1 MRYLVVLV
9 HYIFT
14 QRSGVDTLGRLCG
27 RIVSAGTSAADEV
40 AEPHPRFLAMQQSA
54 APSSDAS
61 DSIATE
67 HGDGATAGAH
77 HQSLSTGER
86 TRFSHQAVSSYEAV
100 FT

>member
-1 MRYLVVLV
+1 
-9 HYIFT
+9 
-14 QRSGVDTLGRLCG
+14 
-27 RIVSAGTSAADEV
+27 
-40 AEPHPRFLAMQQSA
+40 MQQSA